1 MVNDGKGH
9 KIHCPQ
15 TIEAVRK
22 YLDPKATEFFSE
34 GKRKYLM
41 PMDKKMRKQIM
52 PLAKPYPKKDEDWQ
66 KIDRNIFKKKEDE
79 RTKLETEHRPNTE
92 GIE

>member
-1 MVNDGKGH
+1 MVINEEGK

-22 YLDPKATEFFSE
+22 YIDPNAEEWFSK

-41 PMDKKMRKQIM
+41 PMDKKMREQLL
-52 PLAKPYPKKDEDWQ
+52 PLSMPYPKNEDWV
-66 KIDRNIFKKKEDE
+66 KIDRNKYKNDE
-79 RTKLETEHRPNTE
+79 TRR
-92 GIE
+92 